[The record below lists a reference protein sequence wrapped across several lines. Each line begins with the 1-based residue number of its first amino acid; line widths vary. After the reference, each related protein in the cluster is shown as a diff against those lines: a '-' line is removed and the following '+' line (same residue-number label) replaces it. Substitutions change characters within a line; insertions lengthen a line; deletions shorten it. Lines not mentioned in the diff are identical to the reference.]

1 MSNIEGFPDHRYA
14 TKDGLLALGG
24 DLSPERLLLAY
35 RNGIFPWYNPGEPIL
50 WWSPDPRCVLLPN
63 EFHASRSLRKAIQK
77 NGFNFTFDKDFTAV
91 IENCAL
97 PRKSGSGTWI
107 SGDMKRAYIE
117 LHSLGHAHSV
127 ETWRQGKLVGG
138 LYGIAIGK
146 VFFGESMFSSETDAS
161 KASLQ
166 FLINQ
171 LLEWE
176 FQLIDCQITS
186 PHLISL
192 GAEEIPRDR
201 FIKKLKTATA
211 IHSTPRAW
219 STAETLK

>member
-146 VFFGESMFSSETDAS
+146 VFFGESMFASETDAS

-201 FIKKLKTATA
+201 FIEKLKTATA
-211 IHSTPRAW
+211 IHSTPRVW

>member
-97 PRKSGSGTWI
+97 PRKSSSGTWI

-146 VFFGESMFSSETDAS
+146 VFFGESMFASETDAS

-211 IHSTPRAW
+211 IHSTPRVW